1 MDGRP
6 VNTERQEVRI
16 SSHYEIIVIGAG
28 SGGLSAALN
37 AHWKG
42 AKVAMLEKDKIGGE
56 CTHSGCVPS
65 KAFLHVAHT
74 FHATQNLSSLG
85 LSEVRPVTDFH
96 FGSVMEHVDEIIQSI
111 YEHERPEIFQE
122 MGLDTIVHPSGARFV
137 DQNTVE
143 IGGER
148 LSADH
153 FIISTG
159 STPRMIDIIG
169 HDPLDYLN
177 NTNFWDLRAR
187 PPALVFLGGGVIA
200 AELGQALAH
209 LGCKVTVIDRNPRIL
224 KIVDEEVGALAA
236 NLFQDEGIKIITDSE
251 ITACEQIGPDKI
263 KIYMDQNGRRVE
275 LDAGRIF
282 MALGRQPN
290 VSGLRLENAGVEY
303 HPINGIHTNEYLQTT
318 ASNIYVCGDVTT
330 KLQFTPVADF
340 QAVICVENI
349 LEGNHRVND
358 LGLVPWS
365 IFVEPEISH
374 VGLGEAQARD
384 QLGEDIQVS
393 RVDASSVDRFVTS
406 RSTNGFLKIIMD
418 SDDLILGADAIG
430 ERSGEWIQLITL
442 AIQNK
447 MRAQDFVHTI
457 FTYPSYA
464 EIVKKALTRYLRSKS

>member
-1 MDGRP
+1 
-6 VNTERQEVRI
+6 
-16 SSHYEIIVIGAG
+16 
-28 SGGLSAALN
+28 
-37 AHWKG
+37 
-42 AKVAMLEKDKIGGE
+42 MLEKDKIGGE
-56 CTHSGCVPS
+56 CTHSGCIPS
-65 KAFLHVAHT
+65 KAFLHAAHT

-96 FGSVMEHVDEIIQSI
+96 FGSVMEHVDDIVQSI
-111 YEHERPEIFQE
+111 YDHERPEVFQD
-122 MGLDTIVHPSGARFV
+122 MGLDTFVHPSGARFV

-143 IGGER
+143 IGGDS

-159 STPRMIDIIG
+159 ARPRMIDIIG
-169 HDPLDYLN
+169 HNPLDYIN
-177 NTNFWDLRAR
+177 NTNFWDLRDR

-224 KIVDEEVGALAA
+224 KVVDEEVGVLAA
-236 NLFQDEGIKIITDSE
+236 NLFQGEGIEIITDSE
-251 ITACEQIGPDKI
+251 ITGCEQMSPDKV
-263 KIYMDQNGRRVE
+263 KIYMDQNGHQVE

-290 VSGLRLENAGVEY
+290 VSGLGLENAGVEY
-303 HPINGIHTNEYLQTT
+303 HPIEGIQANEYMQTT

-330 KLQFTPVADF
+330 KMQFTPVADF
-340 QAVICVENI
+340 QAVICVDNI
-349 LEGNHRVND
+349 LKGNKRVND
-358 LGLVPWS
+358 LGVVPWS

-374 VGLGEAQARD
+374 VGLNEAQARD
-384 QLGEDIQVS
+384 QLDDDIQVS

-418 SDDLILGADAIG
+418 SDDRILGADAIG

-464 EIVKKALTRYLRSKS
+464 EIVKKALTRYLRSKT

>member
-1 MDGRP
+1 MDGSP
-6 VNTERQEVRI
+6 ANSEGQEVCI

-56 CTHSGCVPS
+56 CTHSGCIPS
-65 KAFLHVAHT
+65 KAFLHAAHT

-96 FGSVMEHVDEIIQSI
+96 FGSVMGHVDDIVQSI
-111 YEHERPEIFQE
+111 YDHERPEVFQE

-137 DQNTVE
+137 DRNTVE
-143 IGGER
+143 IGGDR

-159 STPRMIDIIG
+159 ARPRMIDILG
-169 HDPLDYLN
+169 HNPLDYIN
-177 NTNFWDLRAR
+177 NTNFWNLRDR

-224 KIVDEEVGALAA
+224 KVVDEEVGVLAA
-236 NLFQDEGIKIITDSE
+236 NLFQGEGIEIITDSE
-251 ITACEQIGPDKI
+251 ITGCEQINPDKI
-263 KIYMDQNGRRVE
+263 KIYMDQNGRQVE

-290 VSGLRLENAGVEY
+290 VSGLGLENAGVEY
-303 HPINGIHTNEYLQTT
+303 HPIEGIHANEYMQTT

-330 KLQFTPVADF
+330 KMQFTPVADF
-340 QAVICVENI
+340 QAVICVDNI
-349 LEGNHRVND
+349 LEGNQRVND
-358 LGLVPWS
+358 LGIVPWS

-384 QLGEDIQVS
+384 QLGDDIQVS

-406 RSTNGFLKIIMD
+406 RSMNGFLKIIMD
-418 SDDLILGADAIG
+418 SDDRILGADAIG

-447 MRAQDFVHTI
+447 MRAQDFAHTI

-464 EIVKKALTRYLRSKS
+464 EIVKKALTRYLRSKT